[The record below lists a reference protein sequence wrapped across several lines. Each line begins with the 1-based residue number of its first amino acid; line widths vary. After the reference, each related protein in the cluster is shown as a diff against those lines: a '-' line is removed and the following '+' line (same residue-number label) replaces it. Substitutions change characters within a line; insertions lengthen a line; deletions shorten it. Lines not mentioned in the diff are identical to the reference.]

1 MSVRVDLGGWRIIKK
16 KKKDAMPEF
25 VEGKRINCMSYYGKE
40 AYGLYRKYSTKVVA
54 HTIKT
59 YSKYSTAYQYPVAI
73 SVEASSGMEYPM
85 ICFNYGRTDEDGTYS
100 SRTKYGMIGV
110 IIHEVGH
117 NFFPMIINSDER
129 QWTWMD
135 EGLNTF
141 VQYLT
146 EQEWERGYPSRR
158 GPAHMIAD
166 YMRGDQKFISPIMTN
181 SESIFQFGN
190 NAYGKPATGLNILRE
205 TIMGRE
211 LFDYA
216 FKTYCE
222 RWKLK
227 HPSPADFFRS
237 MEDASAVDL
246 DWFWRGWFYGTDPV
260 DIAIKEVKWFQLN
273 SQDPVQEK
281 AFLQEKEGQKDIHIG
296 ETRNAIEIKSTVN
309 ERDSLID
316 DFYAKQNLY
325 LVDALDKKEYAA
337 FKEKTAAKDLELLN
351 AGKHFYEVHF
361 ENKGGMVMPLIIRFT
376 FVDDSTEVIRIPV
389 EIWRQFE
396 ENVSKVF
403 IFNKPVKEIR
413 LDPFLETAD
422 VDLNNNTWPE
432 TIQPSRYQL
441 YKQNP
446 TKENPMQ
453 RQKRVDAI
461 KN

>member
-1 MSVRVDLGGWRIIKK
+1 
-16 KKKDAMPEF
+16 
-25 VEGKRINCMSYYGKE
+25 
-40 AYGLYRKYSTKVVA
+40 
-54 HTIKT
+54 
-59 YSKYSTAYQYPVAI
+59 
-73 SVEASSGMEYPM
+73 
-85 ICFNYGRTDEDGTYS
+85 
-100 SRTKYGMIGV
+100 
-110 IIHEVGH
+110 
-117 NFFPMIINSDER
+117 MIINSDER

-166 YMRGDQKFISPIMTN
+166 YMRGDQKLISPIMTN

-211 LFDYA
+211 LFDFA

-222 RWKLK
+222 RWKFK

-246 DWFWRGWFYGTDPV
+246 DWFWRGWFYGTEPV

-273 SQDPVQEK
+273 SQNPSIEK
-281 AFLQEKEGQKDIHIG
+281 ALLEENDKEKDIHIG
-296 ETRNAIEIKSTVN
+296 VPRNLKDIIETVN

-316 DFYAKQNLY
+316 DYYGKRNIY
-325 LVDALDKKEYAA
+325 LVDALDKKEYKQ
-337 FKEKTAAKDLELLN
+337 FIQKSSTKDLALLN
-351 AGKHFYEVHF
+351 AGNHFYEVNL
-361 ENKGGMVMPLIIRFT
+361 ENIGGMVMPLIFRFT
-376 FVDDSTEVIRIPV
+376 FIDDSTEIVRIPV

-396 ENVSKVF
+396 DKVSKVF
-403 IFNKPVKEIR
+403 IFAKEVKEIR

-422 VDLNNNTWPE
+422 VDLNNNSWP
-432 TIQPSRYQL
+432 TATQPSRYQL
-441 YKQNP
+441 FKQQP
-446 TKENPMQ
+446 AKINPMQ
-453 RQKRVDAI
+453 RQIQVDALE